1 MVEFKLYV
9 VQSSPRTAVIVDQLI
24 EILKDE
30 FNDQYTL
37 EVIDVF
43 ENTEMTERDG
53 ILATPTLIKNS
64 PEPCRRVI
72 GDFRD
77 KEKVFTGL
85 GCWINS

>member
-9 VQSSPRTAVIVDQLI
+9 VQSSPRTAMIVDQLI

-30 FNDQYTL
+30 FNDQYIL
-37 EVIDVF
+37 EVLDVF
-43 ENTEMTERDG
+43 ENTEMTELDG
-53 ILATPTLIKNS
+53 ILATPTLIKKS

-85 GCWINS
+85 GCWTND